1 MTDNELLI
9 RGAQD
14 LVESKAQAM
23 RVVVYLMSVYG
34 ISMQDF
40 IDELLEY
47 QR

>member
-1 MTDNELLI
+1 MSENDRLI
-9 RGAQD
+9 GNVRD

-34 ISMQDF
+34 IKLEDF